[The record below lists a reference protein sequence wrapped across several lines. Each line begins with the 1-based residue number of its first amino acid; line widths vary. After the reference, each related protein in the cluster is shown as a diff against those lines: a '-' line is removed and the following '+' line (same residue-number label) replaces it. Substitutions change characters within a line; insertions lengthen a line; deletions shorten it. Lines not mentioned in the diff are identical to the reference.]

1 MKNKTLKGVLPAG
14 IIILMFACNAKKEE
28 PAEVV
33 VDKEQIKKE
42 IQAKEDEF
50 AAVYNSKELKNI
62 GYYAD
67 DATVFAQNREPLL
80 GKEKI
85 IAYLQEGITSSP
97 EGNNISFVTNEVFVS
112 NDGNQVVET
121 GYFKLAD
128 STNAIINSGSYM
140 VLFEKRNGAYVSVRE
155 MSTSHIPL
163 E

>member
-1 MKNKTLKGVLPAG
+1 MKNKLIEAALLSCVVS
-14 IIILMFACNAKKEE
+14 LMIACNTKKEE
-28 PAEVV
+28 VV
-33 VDKEQIKKE
+33 IDKEQIKKE
-42 IQAKEDEF
+42 IQAKENEF
-50 AAVYNSKELKNI
+50 AALYNSKELKNI

-85 IAYLQEGITSSP
+85 VAYLTDGIASSSEGDS
-97 EGNNISFVTNEVFVS
+97 ISFVTNEVFVS

-128 STNAIINSGSYM
+128 STKAVINSGSYM

-155 MSTSHIPL
+155 MSTSHLPL